1 MWDFLLNG
9 VTLAVAAVLLL
20 AAVAALI
27 IGRKRNSPA
36 LKAFLIVALAVLVAY
51 FVFVLVA
58 AVMAGSNPPR
68 DPTPQGG
75 SATLL
80 AGVTV

>member
-58 AVMAGSNPPR
+58 AVMAGSNPPH

-75 SATLL
+75 SATLP